1 MPNQHK
7 PEVKGKSSILDLSWH
22 CGASPA
28 SPLHWWG
35 DGTRQSRALAS
46 PAPCPAAE
54 WPLLPHSHGPGRG
67 STPRAA
73 VAPCCR
79 LCTSGTDGLV
89 LKDAKEA
96 GCVAGVG
103 CVCHLARADQG
114 VPQPWHG
121 LQPTGPQ
128 PSTPAPPQPRHQE
141 EVRCGL
147 PPLTAEEGSPW
158 RVTAP
163 VHWQQSCARAA
174 QAGQGQRRLREGGDG
189 SHRQP
194 WHDGGAA
201 GPPQHSSTPD

>member
-1 MPNQHK
+1 MPSWHK

-54 WPLLPHSHGPGRG
+54 WPLSPLSHGPGRG
-67 STPRAA
+67 STPRAT

-79 LCTSGTDGLV
+79 LCTSGTDGLG
-89 LKDAKEA
+89 LK
-96 GCVAGVG
+96 GCQGSWVHGWRGLCLPPGKGRPG
-103 CVCHLARADQG
+103 C
-114 VPQPWHG
+114 PQPWHG

-128 PSTPAPPQPRHQE
+128 PSTPAPSRPRHQE
-141 EVRCGL
+141 EVRRSL

-158 RVTAP
+158 QVTAP
-163 VHWQQSCARAA
+163 MHWQQSCARAA
-174 QAGQGQRRLREGGDG
+174 QAGQGQRRLQEEGDG